1 MSNRADPSLG
11 STSVFL
17 LCHRSDK
24 SFSQES
30 SRVNTETIPTSGRPR
45 STLRIIRDIRD
56 IRVIRGKIVRRVGRE
71 EAQKAQKSES
81 EGVTETI
88 GAPLRPLKTES

>member
-24 SFSQES
+24 SFSQEA

-45 STLRIIRDIRD
+45 STLRIIRD

-81 EGVTETI
+81 EGVTEAI